1 MLKAD
6 NYYIFNT
13 MNEELNMVFDMARES
28 MEHSLSHLHTE
39 LSNIRAGKASPSML
53 NSVKVDYYGSD
64 TPLSQ
69 VANVNTTDAR
79 TLIVQ
84 PWEKGMLEEISRAI
98 EYANLGLNPQ
108 NNGEVIIIS
117 VPVLT
122 EERRKDLSKK
132 AHAEGETA
140 KISLRNSRKDAMDE
154 IKRMEKDGL
163 SEDMSK
169 SAQGQVQTIVDGFGV
184 KIDELID
191 LKEKDIMTV

>member
-1 MLKAD
+1 
-6 NYYIFNT
+6 
-13 MNEELNMVFDMARES
+13 
-28 MEHSLSHLHTE
+28 
-39 LSNIRAGKASPSML
+39 ML
-53 NSVKVDYYGSD
+53 NSVKVEYYGNE

-79 TLIVQ
+79 TIVVQ
-84 PWEKGMLEEISRAI
+84 PWEKGILDDVSRAI

-140 KISLRNSRKDAMDE
+140 KVSVRNARKDAMDE
-154 IKRMEKDGL
+154 IKRLEKEGL
-163 SEDMSK
+163 SEDISK
-169 SAQGQVQTIVDGFGV
+169 SAQADVQEIVNAYGA
-184 KIDELID
+184 KIDTLID

>member
-1 MLKAD
+1 
-6 NYYIFNT
+6 

-28 MEHSLSHLHTE
+28 MEQSLSHLHTE
-39 LSNIRAGKASPSML
+39 LSNIRAGKASPNML
-53 NSVKVDYYGSD
+53 NSVKVEYYGSD

-79 TLIVQ
+79 TIIVQ
-84 PWEKGMLEEISRAI
+84 PWEKGMLEDISRAI

-140 KISLRNSRKDAMDE
+140 KISLRNARKDAMDE
-154 IKRMEKDGL
+154 IKRMEKDGM

-169 SAQGQVQTIVDGFGV
+169 SAQGHVQTIVDEFGV